1 VITGN
6 WSNDMV
12 LLIKAGKDAGLKVEW
27 ETYYGG
33 SPAPSPRSARR
44 AWIR

>member
-12 LLIKAGKDAGLKVEW
+12 LLIKAGKDAGLKVAW

-33 SPAPSPRSARR
+33 SPGTVTGDR
-44 AWIR
+44 